1 MIGVNRMDT
10 TSSPSVVAGVDG
22 SASSAA
28 AVDVAVAE
36 ANLRQWPLTIV
47 HASRDGR
54 SGDEA
59 LGAARARVEQVA
71 PDLHVTCEFVSGTP
85 PEALGRLA
93 GPDGIIVVGARGL
106 GAAGSMLL
114 GSVSHALVSDA
125 PCPVVVVRTE
135 PGPSHAR
142 VVVGIGSEV
151 PTEVVAF
158 AFDEA
163 SRRGA
168 ELLAAHAWESGVHF
182 AQTLR
187 RSPAEVRQEV
197 MEREEEV
204 LRAARAPW
212 ELKYPDLA
220 VRPFVST
227 TDPSTL
233 IRERSLGA
241 DLVVL
246 GRGSLTRTFAP
257 EFGST
262 VHALLHASACPVVV
276 VPGLAPARGKD

>member
-1 MIGVNRMDT
+1 MDT

-22 SASSAA
+22 SETSSAA
-28 AVDVAVAE
+28 VDAAVVE
-36 ANLRQWPLTIV
+36 ATLRQWPLILV
-47 HASRDGR
+47 HASRDGH

-71 PDLHVTCEFVSGTP
+71 PDLHVTCEFVSGSAP
-85 PEALGRLA
+85 DALGRLA
-93 GPDGIIVVGARGL
+93 GTDGIIVVGARGR
-106 GAAGSMLL
+106 GAASSMLL

-125 PCPVVVVRTE
+125 PCPVVVVRTDA
-135 PGPSHAR
+135 GPSHAR

-151 PTEVVAF
+151 PTEVVGF

-197 MEREEEV
+197 MEREEQV
-204 LRAARAPW
+204 LRAALAPW

-220 VRPFVST
+220 VRPLVST
-227 TDPSTL
+227 TDPTSL
-233 IRERSLGA
+233 IREQSLGA

-246 GRGSLTRTFAP
+246 GRGSLNRTIAP

-262 VHALLHASACPVVV
+262 VYALLHASASPVAV
-276 VPGLAPARGKD
+276 VPGLAAEGGKD

>member
-1 MIGVNRMDT
+1 MKGIDMDKT
-10 TSSPSVVAGVDG
+10 PGPSVVAGVDG
-22 SASSAA
+22 SESSA
-28 AVDVAVAE
+28 VAVGVAVTE
-36 ANLRQWPLTIV
+36 ATLRQWPLTIV

-59 LGAARARVEQVA
+59 LGTARAQVEQAA
-71 PDLHVTCEFVSGTP
+71 PDLHVTCEFVSGSA

-93 GPDGIIVVGARGL
+93 GPDGMVVVGARGL

-114 GSVSHALVSDA
+114 GSVSHALVSEA
-125 PCPVVVVRTE
+125 PCPVVVVRTAS
-135 PGPSHAR
+135 GTRHAR

-151 PTEVVAF
+151 PTEVVGF

-168 ELLAAHAWESGVHF
+168 ELVAAHAWESGVSF

-187 RSPAEVRQEV
+187 RSPAEVRQEI

-204 LRAARAPW
+204 LRAALAPW
-212 ELKYPDLA
+212 ELKYPDVA

-227 TDPSTL
+227 TDPSSL
-233 IRERSLGA
+233 IREQSRDA

-246 GRGSLTRTFAP
+246 GRGSLDRTFAP

-262 VHALLHASACPVVV
+262 VYAMLHASACPVAV
-276 VPGLAPARGKD
+276 VPGLAPRSGT